1 VNLPKGMNNK
11 RGLAVGGIFALAG
24 LIFVFVI
31 FKTNKGQV
39 LMLPGCFILLIF
51 MSMNDIFEGGH
62 ANFIFLTNPLFY
74 GVVGYLIGLFSKSR
88 RQVFF
93 IAGLLTSILLL
104 YFHLICPCIKYIKD
118 TRSINRGVQQAIK
131 KLEADPNDIFW
142 LHCLGVHHL
151 TRTSKYRE
159 AEKYFRKVVDLES
172 AKGGFSAYGQRSL
185 IYLAIIYQSWGE
197 SERAEEHYQKFI
209 GTGPDLENDL
219 VLLNYNNNYLK
230 RKDNQ
235 KTQPKSDN

>member
-1 VNLPKGMNNK
+1 MSLSKGMRNK

-24 LIFVFVI
+24 LIFVVVS
-31 FKTNKGQV
+31 FKMNTGI
-39 LMLPGCFILLIF
+39 LPSVPGYFILRIF
-51 MSMNDIFEGGH
+51 LSPMDIFEGGY
-62 ANFIFLTNPLFY
+62 AYFMLITNSLFY
-74 GVVGYLIGLFSKSR
+74 GVIGYLIGLFSKSR
-88 RQVFF
+88 RQAFF
-93 IAGLLTSILLL
+93 ITGLLAIILLFISL
-104 YFHLICPCIKYIKD
+104 YFHLILPYIKY
-118 TRSINRGVQQAIK
+118 TRSINQGVQQAIK

-142 LHCLGVHHL
+142 LHCLGVHHFG
-151 TRTSKYRE
+151 TGRYRE

-172 AKGGFSAYGQRSL
+172 VKGGFSAEGQRSL

-219 VLLNYNNNYLK
+219 VLLNYNNDYLK

-235 KTQPKSDN
+235 KTRSKSDI